1 MHKTKRGFTLVEIL
15 IYTGILGVTASILT
29 GVLLNA
35 TKIKSKQTAT
45 IEVNNQLN
53 FALQN
58 IQRSIEDSSNIDIQN
73 GVSTSTLTLKFKNE
87 LQNPTTF
94 YVSDGILYKKE
105 GASTAQP
112 VTDSKVVVDAVNFL
126 KVSGYSG
133 HDSVQIDLTLRY
145 NSQNPDA
152 SFSKTLSSAI
162 ARVSAATFDSNLI
175 PGADN
180 FYDVGQSSARWNN
193 MYLSGKLGIGTTN
206 PGVPLE
212 AVQTGTGYSAFFRN
226 SNSTGQ
232 SGIVNWNDLGNW
244 AKITKSGSALNGTV
258 FGINEAGSFDLFT
271 NIGNVN
277 LGTGDASNI
286 TFGTNSLARM
296 TINGSGNV
304 GIGTSDPRAL
314 LQISTSTA
322 ITTLNSNPTVNQ
334 LAVLSG
340 ADPGTTALNYG
351 VSLVMRP
358 ITNRGAVASIAA
370 VNDGSNKEG
379 YAELIFS
386 TGGGVY
392 PSTMVERMR
401 INTNGNVGIGTVAP
415 GAKLEIAGNG
425 IVGTDS
431 ANTTLQIGKP
441 NGSATYTNSI
451 VIYGLDRNAQVKY
464 NGSSLELSSSY
475 GPIYL
480 NPATNVGIGTANPSQ
495 KLDVAGSINVSN
507 GIYGSGIGVVTY
519 QDVSVNTAATWALG
533 SLTGYAITTSGW
545 TSSDLTRFTRVLAVD
560 NNAECGSNS
569 IGVGGRFFMVRNG
582 GSSVGYIFD
591 TLNWSGVC
599 FNAGTTFRVWY
610 INN

>member
-87 LQNPTTF
+87 LQNPTQF

-180 FYDVGQSSARWNN
+180 FYDVGQSSARWSN

-206 PGVPLE
+206 PGAPLE

-244 AKITKSGSALNGTV
+244 AKITKSGSALSGTV

-296 TINGSGNV
+296 TINSSGNV
-304 GIGTSDPRAL
+304 GIGTVSPGQGLEIAK
-314 LQISTSTA
+314 A
-322 ITTLNSNPTVNQ
+322 VPQ
-334 LAVLSG
+334 LRLREGS
-340 ADPGTTALNYG
+340 TTAFWDFEG
-351 VSLVMRP
+351 GGRF
-358 ITNRGAVASIAA
+358 SIKD
-370 VNDGSNKEG
+370 NSGNP
-379 YAELIFS
+379 IFS
-386 TGGGVY
+386 IGAGVA
-392 PSTMVERMR
+392 PNGRVNIDSS
-401 INTNGNVGIGTVAP
+401 GNVGIGTTAP

-441 NGSATYTNSI
+441 NGGATYTNSI

-480 NPATNVGIGTANPSQ
+480 NPATNVGIGTTNPSQ